1 MKNLRREGLLI
12 VAGALL
18 MLLFVGCGPTYPECH
33 EDGDCADKNEFCVNA
48 KCSQCRSDGDCADES
63 QVCEGGSCQKI
74 VGYCNPP
81 SFTCPGKQKCR
92 SKRCGPECFEDS
104 VAVDCAPGQ
113 MCRNNAC
120 VDPPQCT
127 VDADCP
133 AGQICQNERCVSPPQ
148 CMAREVYFDFDES
161 TITASAKS
169 TLADNASC
177 YKERAEGASVKVTGH
192 CDERGT
198 EEYNLA
204 LGDRRAKAAKKTLK
218 SNGIAEKKMKVIS
231 RGEYELAVPNARSE
245 SDHGK
250 NRRVVTEF

>member
-1 MKNLRREGLLI
+1 MKILRREGLL
-12 VAGALL
+12 VVFGALL
-18 MLLFVGCGPTYPECH
+18 VLLSACGPTYPECH

-81 SFTCPGKQKCR
+81 AFTCPGKQKCR

-104 VAVDCAPGQ
+104 VAVDCSPGQ

-133 AGQICQNERCVSPPQ
+133 AGQICQNERCVSPLM
-148 CMAREVYFDFDES
+148 CMAREIYFDFDES
-161 TITASAKS
+161 AIRSDAKS
-169 TLADNASC
+169 TIEANASC
-177 YKERAEGASVKVTGH
+177 YKERSDAAVTVTGH
-192 CDERGT
+192 CDDRGT

-204 LGDRRAKAAKKTLK
+204 LGDRRAKSAKKALK
-218 SNGIAEKKMKVIS
+218 GAGIPEKKMKTVS
-231 RGEYELAVPNARSE
+231 RGEYEPAVGNARSE
-245 SDHGK
+245 SDYQK